1 MSYKIGIIMPNT
13 ENGIEVGTQIE
24 SELINMGY
32 ETDLQYADNEE
43 QQEIWIQGLSDAG
56 NDMLIL
62 WALEGSDPREALER
76 ASYEKGVIALVTPI
90 ENSASVVYY
99 AGVDYYGV
107 GYLQAEY
114 ILQNVEDL
122 PHIASYPEVL

>member
-13 ENGIEVGTQIE
+13 ENGIELGALIE
-24 SELINMGY
+24 DELAGLGY
-32 ETDLQYADNEE
+32 ETDLQYVDNEE

-76 ASYEKGVIALVTPI
+76 ASYEKGVIALVTWMPI
-90 ENSASVVYY
+90 GSVPIMASISV
-99 AGVDYYGV
+99 
-107 GYLQAEY
+107 
-114 ILQNVEDL
+114 ILLWKTMAQRKISNCVMT
-122 PHIASYPEVL
+122 S